1 MNLTSPKDLEVFS
14 LNFIT
19 DAIAKNS
26 SRTVFGEKIG
36 LIPGLIFPAIVRPY
50 SLKTPTYRISL
61 ENDKIVSH
69 FFLLIVINLDH
80 NSLFIYFVK
89 LFKLINHVKH
99 RFVELNK
106 EKINQLLNSDVVN
119 YLETSERL
127 VLKNILEKE
136 IISKNEIED
145 LDTIIEKYK
154 KFIKD

>member
-1 MNLTSPKDLEVFS
+1 M
-14 LNFIT
+14 
-19 DAIAKNS
+19 
-26 SRTVFGEKIG
+26 
-36 LIPGLIFPAIVRPY
+36 
-50 SLKTPTYRISL
+50 
-61 ENDKIVSH
+61 
-69 FFLLIVINLDH
+69 
-80 NSLFIYFVK
+80 
-89 LFKLINHVKH
+89 
-99 RFVELNK
+99 ELNK